1 MATGKTAKTADR
13 AKKSTEVEIPCP
25 TCGKP
30 TRIVKRM
37 KDRSMGVSGG
47 MFRSCS
53 VCDYAAKL

>member
-13 AKKSTEVEIPCP
+13 AKKSADSEIPCH

-30 TRIVKRM
+30 TRVVKRM

-53 VCDYAAKL
+53 TCDYAAKL